1 MNSSALLGAA
11 ILPFMMDQVYRGRVP
26 WSVISAF
33 TCRSLQANLAVK
45 LSHAKS
51 YKTYPK
57 AHLLANVGGPISPN
71 QPHFGPPRQ
80 HSQCLFSGAAAFA
93 TKSTVEQ
100 DSHTATYC
108 HDSNF
113 AAPYPIWAS
122 PLVAIYLR
130 VSPAAFL
137 IALRL

>member
-1 MNSSALLGAA
+1 MERNLRLH
-11 ILPFMMDQVYRGRVP
+11 MQVP
-26 WSVISAF
+26 PSKFDSE
-33 TCRSLQANLAVK
+33 
-45 LSHAKS
+45 AKS
-51 YKTYPK
+51 CQGLSNLSESSPFGQR
-57 AHLLANVGGPISPN
+57 GGPN
-71 QPHFGPPRQ
+71 LTQPAHFGPPRQ

-93 TKSTVEQ
+93 TKPTVEQ

-108 HDSNF
+108 HDANF

-130 VSPAAFL
+130 VSSAALL

>member
-1 MNSSALLGAA
+1 MERNL
-11 ILPFMMDQVYRGRVP
+11 R
-26 WSVISAF
+26 F
-33 TCRSLQANLAVK
+33 TCRSLQANLTVK

-51 YKTYPK
+51 YQTSPFGQR
-57 AHLLANVGGPISPN
+57 GGPN
-71 QPHFGPPRQ
+71 LTQPAHFGPPRQ

-93 TKSTVEQ
+93 TKPTVEQ

-122 PLVAIYLR
+122 HLVAIYLR